1 MIWGAPAATC
11 YIRPQRYTK
20 EFVDREEYFT
30 LAFFGEE
37 YRDAL
42 ALCGSKSGR
51 EVDKVKECGFTVKAA
66 RCGAPYFEEAELVLV
81 CRKRFVQPM
90 DPARLPEDVKE
101 RWYPPEGLPH
111 LIYWG
116 DCGGL
121 SEVRAS
127 RGCTARRAGRK
138 ERDAMNHLSQIAD
151 KLSQYD
157 LDAMLIVSEPGE
169 RYAVGFQ
176 GEGYVLVTREGSRY
190 STDGRYIEAAQK
202 QVTGAEVVLISRER
216 SHLALARDFLEAR
229 GLKRVGFESA
239 AVSVAQHRRW
249 QESFPEGCELIPAQ
263 ELLDGLRASKD
274 REELAAMVQAQKI
287 TDAAF
292 GEILNYIRPG
302 LTEQEVAA
310 RLVYELLRRG
320 ARKVSFDPIVAAGAN
335 GSMPHAV
342 PGETV
347 IQKGMFITMDFGCV
361 YDGYCSDMTRT
372 VAVGQP
378 TQEMERVYET
388 VLAAQK
394 AGIAAARAG
403 MPRPGAGCRRPEGD

>member
-1 MIWGAPAATC
+1 
-11 YIRPQRYTK
+11 
-20 EFVDREEYFT
+20 
-30 LAFFGEE
+30 
-37 YRDAL
+37 
-42 ALCGSKSGR
+42 
-51 EVDKVKECGFTVKAA
+51 
-66 RCGAPYFEEAELVLV
+66 
-81 CRKRFVQPM
+81 
-90 DPARLPEDVKE
+90 
-101 RWYPPEGLPH
+101 
-111 LIYWG
+111 
-116 DCGGL
+116 
-121 SEVRAS
+121 
-127 RGCTARRAGRK
+127 
-138 ERDAMNHLSQIAD
+138 MNHLSQIAD

-176 GEGYVLVTREGSRY
+176 GEGYVLVTQKGSQY

-202 QVTGAEVVLISRER
+202 QVTGAEVVLTSRER

-249 QESFPEGCELIPAQ
+249 QESFPKGCELIPAQ

-274 REELAAMVQAQKI
+274 EEEIAAMLQAQKI

-302 LTEQEVAA
+302 MTEQEVAA

-347 IQKGMFITMDFGCV
+347 IQKGMFVTMDFGCV

-378 TQEMERVYET
+378 TQEMERVYSV

-403 MPRPGAGCRRPEGD
+403 MPGRELDAAARKVIEEAGYGDYFTHSFGHSLGLEIHESPNASPSETRPLPVGTVISAEPGIYLPGRFGVRIEDVLVLEEGGCRDIAQSPKNLIVL

>member
-1 MIWGAPAATC
+1 
-11 YIRPQRYTK
+11 
-20 EFVDREEYFT
+20 
-30 LAFFGEE
+30 
-37 YRDAL
+37 
-42 ALCGSKSGR
+42 
-51 EVDKVKECGFTVKAA
+51 
-66 RCGAPYFEEAELVLV
+66 
-81 CRKRFVQPM
+81 
-90 DPARLPEDVKE
+90 
-101 RWYPPEGLPH
+101 
-111 LIYWG
+111 
-116 DCGGL
+116 
-121 SEVRAS
+121 
-127 RGCTARRAGRK
+127 
-138 ERDAMNHLSQIAD
+138 MNHLSQIAD

-176 GEGYVLVTREGSRY
+176 GEGYVLVTQEGSQY

-202 QVTGAEVVLISRER
+202 QVTGAEVVLTSRER
-216 SHLALARDFLEAR
+216 SHLALARDFLAAR

-249 QESFPEGCELIPAQ
+249 QDSFLKGCELIPAQ
-263 ELLDGLRASKD
+263 ELLDGLRTSKD
-274 REELAAMVQAQKI
+274 REELSAMVQAQKI

-347 IQKGMFITMDFGCV
+347 IQKGMFVTMDFGCV

-403 MPRPGAGCRRPEGD
+403 MPGRELDAAARKVIEEAGYGDYFTHSFGHSLGLEIHESPNASPSEIRPLPVGTVISAEPGIYLPGRFGVRIEDVLVLEEGGCRDITQSPKNLIVL